1 MRGKPPPDLI
11 SKNMEMI
18 DIILLGI
25 ILLFGVIG
33 LAMGFIHATGSLLG
47 VVLGIY
53 LATRFYA
60 PVADWLMGLI
70 GRESNF
76 IRVLMFAV
84 AFILI
89 AKLIGLFFY
98 FVEKVVN
105 IVKWLP
111 FVKTFDRFLGFLL
124 GLAEGIITVGIII
137 FFIDKFPLSG
147 GVMAKL
153 AGSTVAPY
161 AEGVVYILW
170 PLLPKALKILEST
183 VDYVEGAVK

>member
-1 MRGKPPPDLI
+1 
-11 SKNMEMI
+11 MEMI

-111 FVKTFDRFLGFLL
+111 FVKTFDSLTRKELYIYYGRYCQ
-124 GLAEGIITVGIII
+124 
-137 FFIDKFPLSG
+137 
-147 GVMAKL
+147 KL
-153 AGSTVAPY
+153 
-161 AEGVVYILW
+161 
-170 PLLPKALKILEST
+170 
-183 VDYVEGAVK
+183 